1 MATDTRVRIGK
12 RIVRDSRGIYKSV
25 TIFGEPE
32 PEEEVR
38 QIRTFHPGP
47 IPEPEPVVPA
57 APVQAATPPEPPT
70 APAEPPAKPKRVWKP
85 RPYKPRPKKTK

>member
-47 IPEPEPVVPA
+47 IPEPTVELPGAEVV
-57 APVQAATPPEPPT
+57 TPPEPPP
-70 APAEPPAKPKRVWKP
+70 APVEPPAKPKRIWKP

>member
-1 MATDTRVRIGK
+1 MAVETRVRIGK

-47 IPEPEPVVPA
+47 IPEPTVELPGAEVV
-57 APVQAATPPEPPT
+57 TPPEP
-70 APAEPPAKPKRVWKP
+70 PAEPPAKLKRVWKP